1 MPSKVFP
8 PLGKQNLENHI
19 KIGKRARTIKSVWGD
34 YEISIQRWE
43 EKGTAKQGSTPV
55 DASLDSSDWTPW
67 ALERLL
73 DLAHRLPFEEA
84 AIVAGGF
91 GLPVTSAELERL
103 THAYSQTLEE
113 SVMESLVKK
122 SEMPLEK
129 DFEKAPRIMALEL
142 DGVRVQG
149 QPVEGVCEGVE
160 LKTALVYSVNRPSER
175 TRVAGVIKA
184 KDFVNIVAG
193 LLRQAGVRQQ
203 DQIVALS
210 DGATWIADLLELL
223 GVLQILDVFHAAEYF
238 EKVLMALG
246 WDDELR
252 SAERCL
258 LLRGE
263 IDMGVWLSTF
273 LRTANVSSWNEEA
286 RIALQYL
293 LARTHLMTYPTFK
306 ARGYPIGSGQI
317 EGMNKSVIGS
327 RMKRSGMQWS
337 RDGASRMGAF
347 RAERL
352 SYRPVSRFHALR
364 FKAFPPKRVR
374 GQKVQV
380 NPQS

>member
-1 MPSKVFP
+1 V
-8 PLGKQNLENHI
+8 
-19 KIGKRARTIKSVWGD
+19 
-34 YEISIQRWE
+34 
-43 EKGTAKQGSTPV
+43 
-55 DASLDSSDWTPW
+55 
-67 ALERLL
+67 
-73 DLAHRLPFEEA
+73 
-84 AIVAGGF
+84 
-91 GLPVTSAELERL
+91 
-103 THAYSQTLEE
+103 YSQTLEE
-113 SVMESLVKK
+113 TVVDSLIEQ
-122 SEMPLEK
+122 SSDTLEK
-129 DFEKAPRIMALEL
+129 NLEKAPRIMALEL

-160 LKTALVYSVNRPSER
+160 LKTALVYPIQSPSQR

-184 KDFVNIVAG
+184 KDFVNVIAG

-203 DQIVALS
+203 DHLIALS
-210 DGATWIADLLELL
+210 DGAIWIADLLELL
-223 GVLQILDVFHAAEYF
+223 GILQILDVFHAAEYF
-238 EKVLMALG
+238 EKVLVALS
-246 WDDELR
+246 WDEELR
-252 SAERCL
+252 SAERRS

-263 IDMGVWLSTF
+263 IDMGLWLATF
-273 LRTANVSSWNEEA
+273 LGTANTSAWNEEA
-286 RIALQYL
+286 RTALQYL
-293 LARTHLMTYPTFK
+293 QARTHLMTYPTFK

-352 SYRPVSRFHALR
+352 SCRPVTRFHGLR

-374 GQKVQV
+374 VQKVQV

>member
-1 MPSKVFP
+1 MRNKGFP
-8 PLGKQNLENHI
+8 PLGKQNLKNHI
-19 KIGKRARTIKSVWGD
+19 KIGKRNRTIKSLWGD
-34 YEISIQRWE
+34 YQISIQRWE
-43 EKGTAKQGSTPV
+43 EKGTAKQCSTPV

-73 DLAHRLPFEEA
+73 DPAHRLPFEEA
-84 AIVAGGF
+84 AMVAGGF
-91 GLPVTSAELERL
+91 GLPVTIAELERL
-103 THAYSQTLEE
+103 TQVYSQTLEE
-113 SVMESLVKK
+113 TVMESLVRE

-129 DFEKAPRIMALEL
+129 NFEKAPRIMTLEL

-160 LKTALVYSVNRPSER
+160 LKTALVYSVNTPSER
-175 TRVAGVIKA
+175 TRVAGVVKA

-203 DQIVALS
+203 DHLIALS

-223 GVLQILDVFHAAEYF
+223 GILQILDVFHAAGYF
-238 EKVLMALG
+238 EKVLLALG
-246 WDDELR
+246 WDDTLR
-252 SAERCL
+252 SAERRL

-273 LRTANVSSWNEEA
+273 LVTANTSAWNEEA
-286 RIALQYL
+286 RTALQYL
-293 LARTHLMTYPTFK
+293 QARTHLMTYPMFK
-306 ARGYPIGSGQI
+306 ARGYPIGSGQL
-317 EGMNKSVIGS
+317 EGMNKHVIGS

-352 SYRPVSRFHALR
+352 SYRPVTQFHGLR

-374 GQKVQV
+374 FQKVRV

>member
-1 MPSKVFP
+1 MRSKGFP
-8 PLGKQNLENHI
+8 PLGKQQLENHI
-19 KIGKRARTIKSVWGD
+19 KIGQRTRTIKSVWGD

-43 EKGTAKQGSTPV
+43 EKGTAKQCSTPV

-73 DLAHRLPFEEA
+73 DLASRLPFEEA
-84 AIVAGGF
+84 SIVAGGF

-103 THAYSQTLEE
+103 THAYSQTLEQTIMDCLIE
-113 SVMESLVKK
+113 QSNDALQNN
-122 SEMPLEK
+122 
-129 DFEKAPRIMALEL
+129 FEKAPRIMVLEL

-160 LKTALVYSVNRPSER
+160 LKTALVYPVNTPSER

-184 KDFVNIVAG
+184 KDFVNIIVG

-203 DQIVALS
+203 DQLVALS
-210 DGATWIADLLELL
+210 DGAVWIADLLELL
-223 GVLQILDVFHAAEYF
+223 GISQILDVFHAAQYF
-238 EKVLMALG
+238 EKVLVALG
-246 WDDELR
+246 WDEGLR
-252 SAERCL
+252 NTERRM

-263 IDMGVWLSTF
+263 IDMGLWLTTF
-273 LRTANVSSWNEEA
+273 LVTANTSAWNEEA
-286 RIALQYL
+286 RTALQYL
-293 LARTHLMTYPTFK
+293 QARTRLMMYPTFK

-352 SYRPVSRFHALR
+352 SYRAVTGFHVER

-374 GQKVQV
+374 VQNVRV